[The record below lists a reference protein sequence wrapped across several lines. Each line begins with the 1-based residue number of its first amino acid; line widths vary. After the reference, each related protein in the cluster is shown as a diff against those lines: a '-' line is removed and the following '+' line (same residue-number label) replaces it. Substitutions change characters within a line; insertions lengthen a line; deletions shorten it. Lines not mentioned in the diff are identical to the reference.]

1 MKYFLVIFSLL
12 FLSACSFSDKP
23 SEAPGDI
30 STVPAVIEN
39 SWVTT
44 PTLSGSTPIK
54 DVEKIPVTPHD
65 AKVIPKPKVE
75 EPVTKTATG
84 VADDKEVEAVMKD
97 IDAIFADIANE
108 KK

>member
-1 MKYFLVIFSLL
+1 MKYFLIIFSLAL
-12 FLSACSFSDKP
+12 LSACSFSEKP

-30 STVPAVIEN
+30 PTVPAVIEN

-44 PTLSGSTPIK
+44 PTLSGSTPIE
-54 DVEKIPVTPHD
+54 DAEKIPVTPHD
-65 AKVIPKPKVE
+65 AQVVPKWKVE

-84 VADDKEVEAVMKD
+84 VADDREVEAIMKD
-97 IDAIFADIANE
+97 IDSIFADIANE